1 MLLSAANSSVSR
13 VSIELVIN
21 EVNTLKAELV
31 RHLSPLTVRKIINS
45 IPVSGILHRFG
56 DSFIYF
62 QTDIKMGPEK
72 SVTQFKAGDIA
83 FSPQSSI
90 FCIFLKECKTA
101 QKFNLIGH
109 VMSCNLDVFSSTK
122 TGDQMIIRKLEKF

>member
-1 MLLSAANSSVSR
+1 MLSGSNSSVSR
-13 VSIELVIN
+13 VSIELVTN
-21 EVNTLKAELV
+21 EVNILIAELV
-31 RHLSPLTVRKIINS
+31 RHLSPLTIRKIINS
-45 IPVSGILHRFG
+45 MPVSGILHRFG

-72 SVTQFKAGDIA
+72 SVTRFKGGDIA

-90 FCIFLKECKTA
+90 FCIFLKESKTA

-109 VMSCNLDVFSSTK
+109 VVSSNLDVISSIK
-122 TGDQMIIRKLEKF
+122 TGDQMTIRKSEKF